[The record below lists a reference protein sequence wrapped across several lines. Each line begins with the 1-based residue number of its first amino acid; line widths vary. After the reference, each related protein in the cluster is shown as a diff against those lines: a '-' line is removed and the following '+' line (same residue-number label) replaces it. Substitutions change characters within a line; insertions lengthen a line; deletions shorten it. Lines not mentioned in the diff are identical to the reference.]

1 MADSASE
8 PRSSYAD
15 DDRRMSD
22 PEALM
27 WRLEKDPYLSS
38 NIGNITIL
46 DRAPDFDRLRARME
60 QALPRVP
67 RLRWRVQP
75 GPVDLGAP
83 VWADDPDFDIDY
95 HLRHISLPAPGSRR
109 QLFDLVGLMTLDP
122 FDRTRPLWQFTVID
136 GLEGGQS
143 ALFTKMHHTI
153 TDGINGVRM
162 STEYLDLDRNGESPM
177 SDFVDLPPAPPSESV
192 VTTSEAISALGTVRS
207 VFEGSFRL
215 PLAIAKEVRGL
226 LADPVNIPK
235 ASAAAVGTV
244 RGLLSQ
250 LSEMDA
256 ARSPLWTA
264 RSMHRRFETVRTQFA
279 PTKAAAKRLG
289 GSINAAFLTATAEAA
304 SRYHV
309 EHGAPTPALR
319 ASMAISTRTE
329 DSGANAFSVVRMLV
343 PTDEMPIAQRFALVA
358 DIADAARTAPGSGAM
373 EAVATVATALPTSL
387 MTRLAR
393 QQTQSIDFATSNV
406 RASPVP
412 VYMAG
417 ARTLANYPVG
427 PLAGVAFNAT
437 MISYDGS
444 LDIGINFDAAA
455 VEHPARIAEL
465 IGDAFTALHKA
476 KPRKS

>member
-1 MADSASE
+1 
-8 PRSSYAD
+8 
-15 DDRRMSD
+15 MSD

-38 NIGNITIL
+38 NIGNVTIL
-46 DRAPDFDRLRARME
+46 DRAPDFARLRSRME
-60 QALPRVP
+60 QAIPRVP

-75 GPVDLGAP
+75 NPVDLGAP
-83 VWADDPDFDIDY
+83 VWADDPDFDLDY
-95 HLRHISLPAPGSRR
+95 HLRHISLPQPGSHR
-109 QLFDLVGLMTLDP
+109 QLYDLAALMTIDP
-122 FDRTRPLWQFTVID
+122 FDRTRPLWQFTIID

-162 STEYLDLDRNGESPM
+162 STEYLDLDRDGESPM
-177 SDFVDLPPAPPSESV
+177 SAFVELPPAPESAPPPSS
-192 VTTSEAISALGTVRS
+192 SDGISAMATARAV
-207 VFEGSFRL
+207 VEGSFRL

-250 LSEMDA
+250 LSDMDT
-256 ARSPLWTA
+256 ARSPLWTS
-264 RSMHRRFETVRTQFA
+264 RSMHRRFETVRTKFE

-289 GSINAAFLTATAEAA
+289 GSINAAFLTAAAEAA

-319 ASMAISTRTE
+319 ASMAISTRTA
-329 DSGANAFSVVRMLV
+329 DSGANAFTVVRMLV
-343 PTDEMPIAQRFALVA
+343 PTDEMPIAERFALVG
-358 DIADAARTAPGSGAM
+358 DIADTARTAPGSGAM

-412 VYMAG
+412 VYIAG
-417 ARTLANYPVG
+417 AKTLANYPVG

-437 MISYDGS
+437 MISYDGN

-455 VEHPARIAEL
+455 VEHPGRMAEL
-465 IGDAFTALHKA
+465 LGASFTALHKA